1 MSAIPE
7 IAFLQ
12 ARFDLTPAEAR
23 LVRRLV
29 AGDSLK
35 SSAEALGIGYETA
48 RNDLKAIFDKT
59 GTRRQMELVVL
70 VIQAMETMPGA
81 PDGQPYRFMP
91 AGTIQRFVKPKG
103 RP

>member
-1 MSAIPE
+1 MSAMPE

-12 ARFDLTPAEAR
+12 ARFNLTPAEAR
-23 LVRRLV
+23 LVLRLM

-35 SSAEALGIGYETA
+35 SAAKALAIEYEMA

-59 GTRRQMELVVL
+59 GTRRQMELVIL
-70 VIQAMETMPGA
+70 AIQAMEMMPGG
-81 PDGQPYRFMP
+81 PDGQPYRSIP
-91 AGTIQRFVKPKG
+91 AGTIQRFVKPKD